1 MNELLGK
8 TFSVEQDNY
17 TIVDVRKIDGEMM
30 VYAELPGSAKGPGRA
45 AFRFVDIEG
54 KISEEE
60 VA

>member
-8 TFSVEQDNY
+8 TFNLEEESY
-17 TIVDVRKIDGEMM
+17 TIVDVRKIDGEVM
-30 VYAELPGSAKGPGRA
+30 VYAELPGHARGPGRA

-54 KISEEE
+54 KIAEQE